1 MDAAEHILN
10 LELMSRKGCHLC
22 EEAEHLLDQMGVP
35 YRWLDVD
42 SQPAWQLE
50 YGFRVPVL
58 LGDSQPVMEFPFSRD
73 KLRELML
80 R

>member
-1 MDAAEHILN
+1 MSF
-10 LELMSRKGCHLC
+10 ELLSRRGCHLC
-22 EEAEHLLDQMGVP
+22 EEAEQLLKELKVP

-42 SQPAWQLE
+42 SQKDWQLE

-58 LGDSQPVMEFPFSRD
+58 LRAGQPVMEFPFSRD

>member
-1 MDAAEHILN
+1 MN

-22 EEAEHLLDQMGVP
+22 EEAEHLLDQMGLP

-42 SQPAWQLE
+42 SRWDWQLE

-58 LGDSQPVMEFPFSRD
+58 LRNGQPVVEFPFSRD

-80 R
+80 Q